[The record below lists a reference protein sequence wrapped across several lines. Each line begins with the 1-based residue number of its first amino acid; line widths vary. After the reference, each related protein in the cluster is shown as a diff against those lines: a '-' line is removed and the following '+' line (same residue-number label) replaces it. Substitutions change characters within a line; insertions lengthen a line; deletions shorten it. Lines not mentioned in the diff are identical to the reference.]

1 MAGGPAGGIEAL
13 GGLTD
18 EDFKRTIRR
27 ALRLLAVVT
36 VTGAAILWWKAG
48 WRTAGLLAV
57 GAAISGSGLWEWM
70 RLMVAVMERM
80 DAGAEARPMGQTA
93 EEDAELAAKG
103 IVQVRPMGAILFGFF
118 TRLGLTVVVL
128 YVSLK
133 YLNGSVYALA
143 AGLGLGVFSLTVE
156 GLRLVKAWTV

>member
-1 MAGGPAGGIEAL
+1 MAAIDSL

-18 EDFKRTIRR
+18 EDFKRTITR
-27 ALRLLAVVT
+27 ALRLLAT
-36 VTGAAILWWKAG
+36 VTAVGMAILWWKAG
-48 WRTAGLLAV
+48 WRTAALLLV

-80 DAGAEARPMGQTA
+80 DAGAEARPMG
-93 EEDAELAAKG
+93 K
-103 IVQVRPMGAILFGFF
+103 ILVGFF